1 MTPLIEVRNLKKYFP
16 VRTGVFSRV
25 AAQVRA
31 VDDISFALAPSETL
45 GLVGESGCGKT
56 TAGRSLLRLIEPT
69 SGEVL
74 YNGANLLGL
83 SPAELRRHRRDL
95 QIIFQDPYSSLN
107 PRMTV
112 GAIVSEGLTVHGIG
126 EKGGRMERVKETLQQ
141 VGLDPGYVNRYPHE
155 FSGGQ
160 RQRIGLARALVLN
173 PKFIV
178 CDEPVS
184 ALDVSVQSQVV
195 NLLVDLKE
203 KYGIAYLFIS
213 HDLSVVQYFSDR
225 VAVMYL
231 GEIVET
237 AKSVDLYQKPLHPY
251 TKALLSAVPVPD
263 PDRKRARIILQGD
276 VPSPLNPPSGCRFHP
291 RCPVAIRGL
300 CDQVAPKLIDYGGH
314 QASCHVVE
322 KEMTGTTAAR
332 QA

>member
-1 MTPLIEVRNLKKYFP
+1 MAPLIEVRHLKKYFP
-16 VRTGVFSRV
+16 VKKGVFSRV
-25 AAQVRA
+25 VAQVRA
-31 VDDISFALAPSETL
+31 VDDVSFQIAPAETL

-74 YNGANLLGL
+74 YNDANLLAA
-83 SPAELRRHRRDL
+83 SPGQMRHHRRDL

-126 EKGGRMERVKETLQQ
+126 EKSERIEKVKSTLQQ
-141 VGLDPGYVNRYPHE
+141 VGLDPAYINRYPHE

-160 RQRIGLARALVLN
+160 RQRIGLARALILN

-213 HDLSVVQYFSDR
+213 HDLSVVQYISDR

-237 AKSVDLYQKPLHPY
+237 AKSEELYHRPLHPY
-251 TKALLSAVPVPD
+251 TQALLSAVPVPD

-276 VPSPLNPPSGCRFHP
+276 VPSPINPPSGCRFHP
-291 RCPVAIRGL
+291 RCPVAIQGL
-300 CDQVAPKLIDYGGH
+300 CNTQAPKLIDYGGH
-314 QASCHVVE
+314 QAACHVVE
-322 KEMTGTTAAR
+322 KQMAGTAPAK
-332 QA
+332 

>member
-1 MTPLIEVRNLKKYFP
+1 MAPLIEVRNLKKYFP
-16 VRTGVFSRV
+16 VKKGVFSRV
-25 AAQVRA
+25 VAQVRA
-31 VDDISFALAPSETL
+31 VDDVSFQIGPSETL

-74 YNGANLLGL
+74 YNGTNLLAA
-83 SPAELRRHRRDL
+83 SPNQMRHHRRDL

-126 EKGGRMERVKETLQQ
+126 EKAGRIEKVKETLQQ
-141 VGLDPGYVNRYPHE
+141 VGLDPGYINRYPHE

-160 RQRIGLARALVLN
+160 RQRIGLARALILN

-213 HDLSVVQYFSDR
+213 HDLSVVQYISDR

-237 AKSVDLYQKPLHPY
+237 AKSEDLYKRPLHPY
-251 TKALLSAVPVPD
+251 TQALLSAVPVPD
-263 PDRKRARIILQGD
+263 PDRKRTRIILQGD

-291 RCPVAIRGL
+291 RCPVAVQGL
-300 CDQVAPKLIDYGGH
+300 CNVQTPKMIDYGGH
-314 QASCHVVE
+314 QAACHVVE
-322 KEMTGTTAAR
+322 KQMAGTT
-332 QA
+332 QAK